1 MIFGRWDYF
10 SPMENTLKVHDKEF
24 KLYITAEKIQQQIFS
39 MGEKINQRF
48 ANTDPLFLAIL
59 NGSFMFASDLM
70 KQVCIPSEISFVKLA
85 SYQGTQSTGQ
95 VKTLVGLDINIQN
108 RTVIILEDI
117 VDTGKTLSEFLPV
130 LKGFQPKE
138 ILIASLLFKPA
149 ALKHDIKVDYSCFEV
164 PNDFLVGYGLDYDG
178 HGRNLPSIYQLVQ

>member
-1 MIFGRWDYF
+1 MLGRVFD
-10 SPMENTLKVHDKEF
+10 L
-24 KLYITAEKIQQQIFS
+24 AQ
-39 MGEKINQRF
+39 
-48 ANTDPLFLAIL
+48 PLFLAIL

-130 LKGFQPKE
+130 LKSFQPDRK
-138 ILIASLLFKPA
+138 S
-149 ALKHDIKVDYSCFEV
+149 VV
-164 PNDFLVGYGLDYDG
+164 
-178 HGRNLPSIYQLVQ
+178 